1 MKAALGNILCLAVA
15 VGINPLAAKVLKGIK
30 GFADS
35 WTRPELFAAYE
46 KQQKANKG
54 LRSAIEKFF
63 IDICE
68 SYCLTET
75 EQELNQ
81 KKIIIFIDE
90 LDRCRPDFAVRLLER
105 VKHYAD
111 LPNVIFVMSTNLI
124 ELQYMVR
131 NVYGEGF
138 DAARYLDRFFDIHM
152 ILPEI
157 QDNIIFSHFNIF
169 SNMKDE
175 IVLRAI
181 IQYFKMSLRE
191 ISRYIKWYRMVELY
205 ENSRFAGKLLNGWYF
220 CIYYVFPY
228 MIALKLID
236 LSRYQLFISG
246 NSQEASSFASFI
258 IGTMPEITIK
268 RLFPDKD
275 NEPEKKKE
283 NLIEEITTVLTA
295 LWHEDNVLNA
305 DDEIYQGDGMEIR
318 RSFGHDMMKQ
328 LSLIAN

>member
-1 MKAALGNILCLAVA
+1 
-15 VGINPLAAKVLKGIK
+15 
-30 GFADS
+30 
-35 WTRPELFAAYE
+35 
-46 KQQKANKG
+46 
-54 LRSAIEKFF
+54 
-63 IDICE
+63 
-68 SYCLTET
+68 
-75 EQELNQ
+75 
-81 KKIIIFIDE
+81 
-90 LDRCRPDFAVRLLER
+90 
-105 VKHYAD
+105 
-111 LPNVIFVMSTNLI
+111 
-124 ELQYMVR
+124 
-131 NVYGEGF
+131 
-138 DAARYLDRFFDIHM
+138 
-152 ILPEI
+152 
-157 QDNIIFSHFNIF
+157 
-169 SNMKDE
+169 
-175 IVLRAI
+175 
-181 IQYFKMSLRE
+181 
-191 ISRYIKWYRMVELY
+191 MVELY